1 MKSQCLWNKGLNKK
15 HGHLWGTAV
24 GEHRPAPAAGSGW
37 SLLLLSPPQQNKYEN
52 KNKNK
57 QTHKQTHKT
66 AFAQNWDSIDTFVYA
81 FIYIQHFA
89 VLLFI
94 LGAAKPLILFE
105 TITSIQAVGI
115 HTNINLMH

>member
-1 MKSQCLWNKGLNKK
+1 M
-15 HGHLWGTAV
+15 

-66 AFAQNWDSIDTFVYA
+66 AFAQNWDSIEYICLC
-81 FIYIQHFA
+81 IYIQHFA

-94 LGAAKPLILFE
+94 LVAAKPLILFE
-105 TITSIQAVGI
+105 TIASIQAVRI